1 MTDQDGCAAAR
12 PGLLGA
18 ACLALGFR
26 TRRAA
31 EPADDRC
38 TVARNVDELL
48 FNSGYLRDALAQQ
61 GNRMLEEVKRAPED
75 HVLHVDVDAWSSALA
90 ERYRVEPPELAPER
104 DWYQDELKPIQVDV
118 SHDHFM
124 RAIIDPTTPTYI
136 DGYRVVVRIPFTG
149 DPGIFKLQPSTYTL
163 NPPRGTIRRQEL
175 TQTMEYPH
183 DRPADIAAAAR
194 GLVNSLGTYLRSAQ
208 GDIEAFNQGLEAQ
221 ARGAIENRRQRILVH
236 REHVAATGL
245 PTRKREDR
253 NTTYVADAIVRRPAP
268 PLDARPLDQ
277 PIRLE
282 PVLAERV
289 YEDVLGILRSACLSM
304 ERSPATYVGMGEE
317 DRRQVLLIPL
327 NTQYRGQASAEAFNV
342 AGKTDMLLK
351 WEGQNLFIAECKIW
365 RGSRASPTPS
375 TSCSATRPGATPSSR
390 LSCSWA
396 RRTSPTSSS
405 RRATRSSTTR
415 SSRPRAPLTTNR
427 SCAPRCVGPVTTVA
441 VRSSTSSSSTSRPAT
456 DAPPRRNRASKTLI
470 PPA

>member
-1 MTDQDGCAAAR
+1 M
-12 PGLLGA
+12 
-18 ACLALGFR
+18 
-26 TRRAA
+26 
-31 EPADDRC
+31 
-38 TVARNVDELL
+38 DELL

-365 RGSRASPTPS
+365 RGVKSFTDAIDQLFSYAAWRDTKLAVVMFVGEKNLSDIIVKARDALVDHAQFEASGAADNEQELRATM
-375 TSCSATRPGATPSSR
+375 RWPGDDR
-390 LSCSWA
+390 
-396 RRTSPTSSS
+396 
-405 RRATRSSTTR
+405 RRAQ
-415 SSRPRAPLTTNR
+415 LNIFF
-427 SCAPRCVGPVTTVA
+427 VHI
-441 VRSSTSSSSTSRPAT
+441 PAS
-456 DAPPRRNRASKTLI
+456 D
-470 PPA
+470 